1 MASASGAIVALR
13 DHLLEGRL
21 TLEEFTERAELALRA
36 VVGRDLDHLRS
47 DLPPAP
53 FPSASRRRRTRV
65 TGALFARVVRRG
77 RLRLGRRTVTISI
90 LSDVDLDLR
99 EASIESPRTS
109 VIVIALLGNV
119 DVYVPEGIDVD
130 VSGGAIIG
138 HRRDWGRD
146 VSMSDAP
153 TLHVTVLGLLGTVD
167 VSRVPRD
174 VVGDYGSI
182 VDKVRDVHRAAALP
196 AAGAST
202 DRESD

>member
-36 VVGRDLDHLRS
+36 IVGRDLD
-47 DLPPAP
+47 
-53 FPSASRRRRTRV
+53 RV
-65 TGALFARVVRRG
+65 TSNVRDRHRSAWQCR
-77 RLRLGRRTVTISI
+77 RL
-90 LSDVDLDLR
+90 
-99 EASIESPRTS
+99 
-109 VIVIALLGNV
+109 
-119 DVYVPEGIDVD
+119 VPEGIDVD

-167 VSRVPRD
+167 VWRVPRD
-174 VVGDYGSI
+174 VVGEYGSI

-196 AAGAST
+196 AAGASS